1 MKISNE
7 RFRNIIDLLPVYL
20 SIQDR
25 DLKILFANQ
34 TFINDFGNALGRTC
48 HEVYKGSDKKCQN
61 CPVQKTFNDK
71 KVHLSEENIQA
82 LDGKISQMIVYSA
95 PIMDDS
101 GRVEAVMELA
111 TNITKVKTIQKEL
124 ALLGQSMAFVSH
136 GIKNILEGLQGGA
149 YVVDEGINDGDMN
162 LVLKGWQVVKNN
174 IIDIT
179 SVTQNI
185 LYASKKRTIKLK
197 RSFPADV
204 VKSLVTNFQSKAEY
218 LGIKIRYEAENN
230 LPAVNLD
237 LLSIRRML
245 NNLISNA
252 LASCAQDTTK
262 DDHTVI
268 VRAGIYNEFQ
278 FKFEVED
285 NGTGM
290 EEHVRK
296 KIFND
301 FYSTKG
307 NEGTGLGLSVVNK
320 IVKEHKGKIEVETY
334 PGKGS
339 KFRIIF
345 RM

>member
-1 MKISNE
+1 MKISNK
-7 RFRNIIDLLPVYL
+7 RFRNIIDLLPIYL

-34 TFINDFGNALGRTC
+34 TFINDFGNGLGKTC
-48 HEVYKGSDKKCQN
+48 HEVYKGSDKKCEN

-71 KVHLSEENIQA
+71 QVHLSEEN
-82 LDGKISQMIVYSA
+82 LRTRDGRISQMIVYSA

-101 GRVEAVMELA
+101 GRVESVMELV
-111 TNITKVKTIQKEL
+111 TDITKVKALQSEL

-149 YVVDEGINDGDMN
+149 YVVDEGIHDRDMG
-162 LVLKGWQVVKNN
+162 LIMKGWQVVKNN

-179 SVTQNI
+179 NVTQNI
-185 LYASKKRTIKLK
+185 LYASKKRTIKLQK
-197 RSFPADV
+197 AFPADV
-204 VKSLVTNFQSKAEY
+204 VKSLVTNYQSKAEY
-218 LGIKIRYEAENN
+218 LGIKIRYEVENN

-237 LLSIRRML
+237 LSSIRRML
-245 NNLISNA
+245 NNLVSNA
-252 LASCAQDTTK
+252 LASCAQDNTK

-296 KIFND
+296 KIFHD

-320 IVKEHKGKIEVETY
+320 IVKEHKGKIEVETC
-334 PGKGS
+334 PQKGS